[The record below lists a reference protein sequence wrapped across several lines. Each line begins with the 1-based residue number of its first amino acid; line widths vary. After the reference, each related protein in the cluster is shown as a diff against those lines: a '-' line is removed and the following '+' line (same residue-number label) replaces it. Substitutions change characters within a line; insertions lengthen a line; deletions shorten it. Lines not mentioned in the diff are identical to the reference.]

1 MAQKIARVNTD
12 LVGGGVIVGPGATSV
27 TVNDK
32 VISVIND
39 TVQTH
44 GDPPH
49 VMPPII
55 TGAPT
60 IFAEDKKIN
69 LTSISRASCSH
80 TVDTGS
86 SNTFGL

>member
-1 MAQKIARVNTD
+1 MTEKVARVNVD
-12 LVGGGVIVGPGATSV
+12 IVGGGVIVGPGAQTV

-44 GDPPH
+44 GEPPH
-49 VMPPII
+49 VMPPIV

-69 LTSISRASCSH
+69 LTSISRATCSH
-80 TVDTGS
+80 SVETGS
-86 SNTFGL
+86 NNTFGL

>member
-1 MAQKIARVNTD
+1 MAEQVARVGVD
-12 LVGGGVIVGPGATSV
+12 VVGGGTIIGPGATSV

-32 VISVIND
+32 VISVLND
-39 TVQTH
+39 KVQTH

-49 VMPPII
+49 VLPPIVQ
-55 TGAPT
+55 GAPT

-69 LTSISRASCSH
+69 LTSISRATCSH

-86 SNTFGL
+86 SDTFGL

>member
-1 MAQKIARVNTD
+1 MAKKVARITVD
-12 LVGGGVIVGPGATSV
+12 QVSGVPIVGPGATSV

-39 TVQTH
+39 VVTTH

-49 VMPPII
+49 VNPTIVK
-55 TGAPT
+55 GAPSIT
-60 IFAEDKKIN
+60 AEDKNISI
-69 LTSISRASCSH
+69 TSISTVTCGH

-86 SNTFGL
+86 SNTFAL